1 MRIVLKLCL
10 RIVAHCQDGYGRDPK
25 HVEFIN
31 CVSESCSSTLLCAKG
46 YSNFI
51 KDY

>member
-1 MRIVLKLCL
+1 M
-10 RIVAHCQDGYGRDPK
+10 YGFPGT
-25 HVEFIN
+25 ELQFIN
-31 CVSESCSSTLLCAKG
+31 FFFLFVSPCAIIINYVSQSCSSTLLCAKG